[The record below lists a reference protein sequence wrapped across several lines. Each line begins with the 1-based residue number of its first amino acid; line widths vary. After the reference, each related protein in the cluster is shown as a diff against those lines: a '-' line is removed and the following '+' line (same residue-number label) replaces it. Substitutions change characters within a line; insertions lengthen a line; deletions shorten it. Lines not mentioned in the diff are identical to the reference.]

1 MKEVK
6 HPQRIAGLSI
16 ISNTIVVTLKTIVGI
31 LSGSVAVLSEAIHSG
46 LDLVA
51 SMIAY
56 FSVKISSRPPDK
68 KHPYGHGKV
77 ENISGT
83 LETLLIFIAG
93 IWIIY
98 ESVQKLIDP
107 SPIKMPTLA
116 VGVMVVGATINLIVG
131 KIVKKVGEKHES
143 VAMQSNALHLL
154 TDVYSS
160 IGIAISIVIVSLT
173 DFYILDP
180 LIGIGVAVFIMVE
193 AYSLGKKSF
202 TPLID
207 TRLTNEELIKI
218 MNVLDSFKNEYI
230 EYHDLRTRRAGAE
243 KHIDFH
249 LIVPGNTTVLTS
261 HQLCNR
267 IEAGIEQVLP
277 KSNVVIHVEPE
288 NEKKYVN

>member
-1 MKEVK
+1 MKEIK

-267 IEAGIEQVLP
+267 IETGIEQVLP